1 MESKQHTLFWGSS
14 YDRGLDTLL
23 FLWPDIR
30 NEFPDAILHVCYG
43 WNLFL
48 VANRDNPERMQWKR
62 SMDTM
67 LKQGGII
74 HHGRVGK
81 EELRAVRKQCGIWA
95 YPTEFPEINCIT
107 ALDCAEDGV
116 VPVTMDSFAMKET
129 VQSGVKISG
138 DIKNPVVFDTF
149 LKELLDIMGDDVRW
163 KAEVAKGK
171 KFAKSYYWKNIAK
184 KWDDVFKQKIAD
196 PLVSVVTVTIREGWW
211 NLMAHNLSQQTYKNF
226 EWVIVDDHKE
236 DRRDIAAK
244 YAKKYGLNIKY
255 IRGDK
260 VMGKYK
266 RKYGLVRANNQAW
279 INAVGELCVFVQDFI
294 VIPEDGLETIV
305 GLYRHNPNALIA
317 VVDESF
323 NAKEPNKD
331 NKEDWWDGDTNIF
344 TKFHWRNVRVKYQ
357 GVRETDNYYDFEM
370 NYSAIPMSIIKH
382 LNGWYEFFDDG
393 MGYDN
398 TEFAYRALKEGYR
411 ILIDDTNIAKCV
423 NIGHHGLSL
432 NTSGWDKFVKG
443 NYPNIRDE

>member
-1 MESKQHTLFWGSS
+1 MGFKRHTLFWGSS

-30 NEFPDAILHVCYG
+30 NVFPDAILHVCYG

-107 ALDCAEDGV
+107 ALDAQKDGV

-149 LKELLDIMGDDVRW
+149 SKELLSIMSDDVRW

-184 KWDDVFKQKIAD
+184 KWDGVFKQKIAD

-226 EWVIVDDHKE
+226 EWVIVDDYKE
-236 DRRDIAAK
+236 DRQGIADK
-244 YAKKYGLNIKY
+244 YALKYGLNIKY

-279 INAVGELCVFVQDFI
+279 ESSEGELCVFVQDFI
-294 VIPEDGLETIV
+294 VIPEDALESIV
-305 GLYRHNPNALIA
+305 GLYRHNPDALIA

-323 NAKEPNKD
+323 DAKEPNKD
-331 NKEDWWDGDTNIF
+331 NKEDWWDGDTDIF

-370 NYSAIPMSIIKH
+370 NYSAVPMKIIKH

-398 TEFAYRALKEGYR
+398 TEFAYRALKEGYK

-423 NIGHHGLSL
+423 NIGHHGLQL

-443 NYPNIRDE
+443 NYPNVRDE

>member
-1 MESKQHTLFWGSS
+1 M
-14 YDRGLDTLL
+14 
-23 FLWPDIR
+23 
-30 NEFPDAILHVCYG
+30 DA
-43 WNLFL
+43 
-48 VANRDNPERMQWKR
+48 QK
-62 SMDTM
+62 
-67 LKQGGII
+67 
-74 HHGRVGK
+74 
-81 EELRAVRKQCGIWA
+81 
-95 YPTEFPEINCIT
+95 
-107 ALDCAEDGV
+107 DGV

-149 LKELLDIMGDDVRW
+149 SKELLSIMSDDVRW

-184 KWDDVFKQKIAD
+184 KWDGVFKQKIAD

-226 EWVIVDDHKE
+226 EWVIVDDYKE
-236 DRRDIAAK
+236 DRQGIADK
-244 YAKKYGLNIKY
+244 YALKYGLNIKY

-279 INAVGELCVFVQDFI
+279 ESSEGELCVFVQDFI
-294 VIPEDGLETIV
+294 VIPEDALESIV
-305 GLYRHNPNALIA
+305 GLYRHNPDALIA

-323 NAKEPNKD
+323 DAKEPNKD
-331 NKEDWWDGDTNIF
+331 NKEDWWDGDTDIF

-370 NYSAIPMSIIKH
+370 NYSAVPMKIIKH

-398 TEFAYRALKEGYR
+398 TEFAYRALKEGYK

-423 NIGHHGLSL
+423 NIGHHGLQL

-443 NYPNIRDE
+443 NYPNVRDE